1 MSEEQKKTWAERY
14 EENERNKAVRF
25 LPIGTVF
32 RSGERIGTVLEIS
45 ASSVRV
51 KWEPKRAKRA
61 VYDHEG
67 KQKEETFNASSGST
81 VNVAPSLEV
90 DAILSKEDIS
100 MAAKTTSRKKGKAP
114 KAGAPSSDW
123 TDKKLPASFQRSYK
137 DALFQLKRVKGG
149 WSVNGKGTLTIREAM
164 ITIQGGSSKGRTVSF
179 FFKESQVL
187 SDAQAKALKDEQ
199 GKARTQSK
207 PKAKK
212 KSKAPRRKK

>member
-1 MSEEQKKTWAERY
+1 MSEQKKTWIERY

-32 RSGERIGTVLEIS
+32 RSGERTGTVLDIS

-51 KWEPKRAKRA
+51 KWEPITKKRA

-67 KQKEETFNASSGST
+67 KQKEEIFNASSGST

-100 MAAKTTSRKKGKAP
+100 MAAKTATKKKGKAP
-114 KAGAPSSDW
+114 KAVTPSSDW
-123 TDKKLPASFQRSYK
+123 TDKKLPGSFQRSYK
-137 DALFQLKRVKGG
+137 DALFQLKRVNDG
-149 WSVNGKGTLTIREAM
+149 WSVNGKGSFTIREAM
-164 ITIQGGSSKGRTVSF
+164 VHIQGGSTKGRTVSF

-187 SDAQAKALKDEQ
+187 NDAEAKELKEQ
-199 GKARTQSK
+199 SKPRAQSK